1 MNILAP
7 VNHFEAAVAVIDAGA
22 DEIYLGADDELF
34 SLYSFTGRGK
44 IGYSGITILNK
55 FLQTKEIIDYAHS
68 KKVKVNFLG
77 NAQFFYNGT
86 FNFKEM
92 ESYFLEYIE
101 KGIEIGAD
109 ALVIG
114 DLGLL
119 QAVFKRNYKIELHAS
134 VYFRTIN
141 RQQLLFLREFGV
153 SRTTLSYQ
161 ITMAEIE
168 DLCNSMTMEIE
179 VMGYLGCSFFNG
191 ACGFLHDFGEG
202 ILDDFDPG
210 VACKGFYN
218 VDNGINVTSGKI
230 FDAEAGCAICK
241 LGELDS
247 LGVKSLKIVG
257 RGRNHKQIADV
268 IRLYKKYLNRYRE
281 GFSFTTIQAEIP
293 GWWKKLWCSRK
304 RCKYQTEN
312 PNYAYVIGR

>member
-7 VNHFEAAVAVIDAGA
+7 VNHLVAAVDLINAGA
-22 DEIYLGADDELF
+22 EEIYLGSDDELF

-44 IGYSGITILNK
+44 IGYSGITMLNK
-55 FLQTKEIIDYAHS
+55 FSETKEIIDYAHS

-77 NAQFFYNGT
+77 NAQFFYNGIY
-86 FNFKEM
+86 KDKDL
-92 ESYFLEYIE
+92 ESYFLDYLE

-119 QAVFKRNYKIELHAS
+119 QAVAKRNYNVELHAS

-141 RQQLLFLREFGV
+141 KQQLLFLKKFGV
-153 SRTTLSYQ
+153 TRTTLSYQ
-161 ITMAEIE
+161 ITMEEIT
-168 DLCNSMTMEIE
+168 DLCAAKIMDLE

-202 ILDDFDPG
+202 IFDDFDPG
-210 VACKGFYN
+210 VACKGLYN
-218 VDNGINVTSGKI
+218 INDGQEVTNGKI

-241 LGELDS
+241 LGELES
-247 LGVKSLKIVG
+247 LGVKCLKIVG
-257 RGRNHKQIADV
+257 RGRDHKQIAQV
-268 IRLYKKYLNRYRE
+268 ISLYKKYLDYYRN
-281 GFSFTTIQAEIP
+281 GFSFNEKQAELP
-293 GWWKKLWCSRK
+293 GWWRKLWCSK
-304 RCKYQTEN
+304 ERCKYKNEN
-312 PNYAYVIGR
+312 PNYSFTIGR

>member
-7 VNHFEAAVAVIDAGA
+7 VNNFEAAVALISAGA

-55 FLQTKEIIDYAHS
+55 FLKTKEIIDYAHS
-68 KKVKVNFLG
+68 MKVKVNFLG
-77 NAQFFYNGT
+77 NAPFFYNG
-86 FNFKEM
+86 FFKGKDL
-92 ESYFLEYIE
+92 ESHFLDYIE

-119 QAVFKRNYKIELHAS
+119 QMLSQRKYHIELHAS

-141 RQQLLFLREFGV
+141 RQQLLFLKDFGV
-153 SRTTLSYQ
+153 CRTTLSYQ
-161 ITMAEIE
+161 ITMDEIV
-168 DLCNSMTMEIE
+168 DLCSSKIMDVE
-179 VMGYLGCSFFNG
+179 VIGYLGCSFFNG

-202 ILDDFDPG
+202 VLDDFDPG
-210 VACKGFYN
+210 VACKGCYDVN
-218 VDNGINVTSGKI
+218 DGKAVTKGRI

-241 LGELDS
+241 LGELDRT
-247 LGVKSLKIVG
+247 GVKSLKIVG
-257 RGRNHKQIADV
+257 RGRDHKPIAEV
-268 IRLYKKYLNRYRE
+268 IQLYKKYLNHYRE
-281 GFSFTTIQAEIP
+281 GFPILETPKEIP
-293 GWWKKLWCSRK
+293 GWWRKLWCSK
-304 RCKYQTEN
+304 GRCKYHVDN
-312 PNYAYVIGR
+312 PNYSFMIGG

>member
-7 VNHFEAAVAVIDAGA
+7 VNNYQAAVAVIDAGA

-55 FLQTKEIIDYAHS
+55 FAQTKEIIDYAHS
-68 KKVKVNFLG
+68 KEVKVNFLG
-77 NAQFFYNGT
+77 NAQFFCNG
-86 FNFKEM
+86 FFKGKDM
-92 ESYFLEYIE
+92 ESYFIDYLE

-114 DLGLL
+114 DFGLL
-119 QAVFKRNYKIELHAS
+119 EAISKRNYRIELHAS

-141 RQQLLFLREFGV
+141 KQQLLFLKDFGV

-161 ITMAEIE
+161 VTLDEIS
-168 DLCNSMTMEIE
+168 DLCASKIMDIE

-202 ILDDFDPG
+202 VLDEFDPG
-210 VACKGFYN
+210 VACKGIYH
-218 VDNGINVTSGKI
+218 VHDGREITQGKI

-241 LGELDS
+241 LAELES
-247 LGVKSLKIVG
+247 LGVKTLKIVG
-257 RGRNHKQIADV
+257 RGRAHQQIAQV
-268 IRLYKKYLNRYRE
+268 IQLYKKFIDYYRD
-281 GFSFTTIQAEIP
+281 GFSFVEKQAEIP
-293 GWWKKLWCSRK
+293 GWWRKLWCSK
-304 RCKYQTEN
+304 ARCKYKREN
-312 PNYAYVIGR
+312 PNDLFMIGR